1 MYQIGDVLSVPKFM
15 YRHYMIVVGP
25 GEVAHGSKEKGCVT
39 IEKLE
44 DATKNRAAKHHGRW
58 SSLPDQEIVLR
69 AKKMVGTPYR
79 LFSDN
84 CEHVVREISG
94 KKRSSP
100 QVATAMTCLGI
111 AVLFLAT
118 RSKSA

>member
-39 IEKLE
+39 IEKLK
-44 DATKNRAAKHHGRW
+44 DVTKNREPRHHGRW
-58 SSLPDQEIVLR
+58 SSLPDREIVLR
-69 AKKMVGTPYR
+69 AKKIVGTPYR

-100 QVATAMTCLGI
+100 QVVTAMTCLGI
-111 AVLFLAT
+111 AVLFLTT
-118 RSKSA
+118 RGKSA